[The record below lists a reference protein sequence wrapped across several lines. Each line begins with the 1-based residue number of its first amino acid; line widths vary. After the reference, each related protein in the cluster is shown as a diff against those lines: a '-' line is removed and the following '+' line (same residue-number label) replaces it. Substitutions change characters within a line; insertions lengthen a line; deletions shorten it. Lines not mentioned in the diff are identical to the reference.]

1 AALPHNANSLSRHQ
15 GNGTTGMTDPVENDS
30 GPTTSPIA
38 SFSGD
43 GVYATDDLWYFDGET
58 PPYYN
63 TQITLTLT
71 TQYPG
76 PYSWTITA
84 GTDKVVFGNGSSTYQ
99 SSSSTDRSATLI
111 STAGSTPADTLAYD
125 ISITVSTQFGQVA
138 MAQMAVPTPR
148 RLVPVGR

>member
-1 AALPHNANSLSRHQ
+1 VGTVAIAASLPNANSLRSSRQ
-15 GNGTTGMTDPVENDS
+15 GDGTTGISDPEENTS
-30 GPTTSPIA
+30 GATTSPIE
-38 SFSGD
+38 SFSGSS
-43 GVYATDDLWYFDGET
+43 VYASDDLWYFDGET
-58 PPYYN
+58 PPYYS

-125 ISITVSTQFGQVA
+125 ICSTV
-138 MAQMAVPTPR
+138 
-148 RLVPVGR
+148 